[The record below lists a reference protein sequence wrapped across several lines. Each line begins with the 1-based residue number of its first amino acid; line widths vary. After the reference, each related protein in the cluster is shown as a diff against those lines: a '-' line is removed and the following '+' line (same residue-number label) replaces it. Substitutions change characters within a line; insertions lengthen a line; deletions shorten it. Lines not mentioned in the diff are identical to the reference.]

1 MKSGM
6 NQELLSSIAQEIRK
20 DVVRMSSVARSGG
33 VDVALSLVD
42 LIVYLYWA
50 FFNIDPKEPHLPQ
63 RDRLILG
70 EMDAC
75 PALYAVLARYGFFD
89 REQLWCYRRLG
100 AILQGAPDI
109 RTPGVDAPATR
120 HGCGSGIGVGIA
132 LELQSKGLEGRV
144 ICLLNIRQLSE
155 EVVLHA
161 LQSANTLKLGR
172 IMFIATINDS
182 DEKIPVDCL
191 ALLLQKI
198 ADLGLKPVHLDGH
211 SFTSLDEVFYATDW
225 DVSLP
230 KILILHTRLG
240 KGLPFI
246 ESNSNG
252 YKGML
257 TMSEADMALSILE
270 VKTTDEG

>member
-6 NQELLSSIAQEIRK
+6 HQELLLSIAQEIRK

-42 LIVYLYWA
+42 IIVYLYWA
-50 FFNIDPKEPHLPQ
+50 FLNINPKEPNLPD

-109 RTPGVDAPATR
+109 RTPGVDAPATG
-120 HGCGSGIGVGIA
+120 HGFSAGIGVGIA
-132 LELQSKGLEGRV
+132 RELQSKGLQGRV

-155 EVVLHA
+155 EIVWHA
-161 LQSANTLKLGR
+161 LQSASALRLGR

-182 DEKIPVDCL
+182 DEKISSECL
-191 ALLLQKI
+191 TLLLNNN
-198 ADLGLKPVHLDGH
+198 ADLGLEIINLDGH
-211 SFTSLDEVFYATDW
+211 SFTSIDEVFCATDW
-225 DVSLP
+225 EFSLP
-230 KILILHTRLG
+230 KILLLHTRLG

-270 VKTTDEG
+270 VKTADEG